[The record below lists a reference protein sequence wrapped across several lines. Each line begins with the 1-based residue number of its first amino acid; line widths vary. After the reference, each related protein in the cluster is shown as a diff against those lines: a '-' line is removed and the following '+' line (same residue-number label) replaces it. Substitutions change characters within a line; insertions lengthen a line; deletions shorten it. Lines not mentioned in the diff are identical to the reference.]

1 MYRCPAHRATGLS
14 GSENVENATA
24 GAARMTRAN
33 ETGCRENALAGS
45 LMKHCSGAGAG
56 DGLDQPRRETTFGK
70 AAGIRNICTS
80 LK

>member
-1 MYRCPAHRATGLS
+1 
-14 GSENVENATA
+14 
-24 GAARMTRAN
+24 MTRAN